1 MNEAEKVAT
10 ELGRNRGWEH
20 ASYVDAYGG
29 TMRPEENE
37 IEIPYY
43 AEGAETF
50 YTSAYLEGIEEYLA
64 EHAEDDEAPDPYEY
78 EWVSLTD

>member
-37 IEIPYY
+37 IDIPYY
-43 AEGAETF
+43 AEGAESF
-50 YTSAYLEGIEEYLA
+50 YTSAYLEGIEDYLS
-64 EHAEDDEAPDPYEY
+64 EHAEDDEYEDPREH
-78 EWVSLTD
+78 EWCGLD

>member
-20 ASYVDAYGG
+20 ANYVDAYGG

-43 AEGAETF
+43 AEGVETF
-50 YTSAYLEGIEEYLA
+50 YTSAYFEGIEEYLA
-64 EHAEDDEAPDPYEY
+64 EQAADDEYEDPRENQ
-78 EWVSLTD
+78 WCGID

>member
-1 MNEAEKVAT
+1 MKEAEKVAT

-43 AEGAETF
+43 AEGVETF
-50 YTSAYLEGIEEYLA
+50 YTSAYLEGIEDYLS
-64 EHAEDDEAPDPYEY
+64 EHETDDEYEDPRENQ
-78 EWVSLTD
+78 WCGID

>member
-20 ASYVDAYGG
+20 ANYVGAYGG

-64 EHAEDDEAPDPYEY
+64 EHAEDDEYEDPREN
-78 EWVSLTD
+78 EWCDIE

>member
-37 IEIPYY
+37 IDIPYY
-43 AEGAETF
+43 AEGVETF
-50 YTSAYLEGIEEYLA
+50 YTAAFLEGIEEYLA
-64 EHAEDDEAPDPYEY
+64 EYAQDDEYVRPE
-78 EWVSLTD
+78 S